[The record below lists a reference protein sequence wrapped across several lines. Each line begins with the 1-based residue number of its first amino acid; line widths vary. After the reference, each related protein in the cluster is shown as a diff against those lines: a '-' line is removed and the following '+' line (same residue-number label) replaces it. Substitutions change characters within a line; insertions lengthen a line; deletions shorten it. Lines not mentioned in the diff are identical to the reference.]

1 MKETLRCCIACILP
15 CGALDVIRIVHSNGY
30 VEEISGTITASEVM
44 KAHPKHVL
52 KKPSSP
58 PSSDHDDVISATKIV
73 IVPPE
78 AELQRGKIYF
88 LMPATK
94 PDKEKIRR
102 DRSNA
107 NAVKKRSRHHR
118 EDVDDHKSNGENN
131 GKDKDSSVLISDRP
145 AIALYAEQEV
155 DKLEPLNENLPSDF
169 QWETSKPVSLRF
181 LFLRYVQALVLL
193 KQNLQ
198 LQQN

>member
-1 MKETLRCCIACILP
+1 MIQTVYSGGLICSQSSQENVLLHFVSGCMIEDMLQNFYSWYPGIFWA
-15 CGALDVIRIVHSNGY
+15 SNGTDS
-30 VEEISGTITASEVM
+30 ISIW
-44 KAHPKHVL
+44 
-52 KKPSSP
+52 
-58 PSSDHDDVISATKIV
+58 
-73 IVPPE
+73 
-78 AELQRGKIYF
+78 
-88 LMPATK
+88 
-94 PDKEKIRR
+94 
-102 DRSNA
+102 
-107 NAVKKRSRHHR
+107 HR
-118 EDVDDHKSNGENN
+118 WKY
-131 GKDKDSSVLISDRP
+131 RP